1 MPSNRLVI
9 TKAYIIPLLASSVFL
24 AWTAS
29 RFESAIHLGRLV
41 ASSGILGAADMS
53 VHRAAPLIVPAVS
66 RHTATVIFLHGLGD
80 TGHGWE
86 DAVQQWRQ
94 RKRLDEVKFVLP
106 TAPMIPITLNMG
118 MRMPGWF
125 DIKSLGPDIN
135 SLEKTGHIEDVDGV
149 LESRTYL
156 HSLIQ
161 AEVSDGIPSERVIV
175 GGFSQGGAMSIFAGL
190 TAPVKIGGIVGL
202 SSWLL
207 LASAFAQYRPDGD
220 ANKETPVLM
229 GHGDGDPLVR
239 YALAQMS
246 ERALKDMG
254 YDVTF
259 KTYRGMEHSAC
270 LQELNDVEDFFV
282 SRLAA
287 GTK

>member
-1 MPSNRLVI
+1 M
-9 TKAYIIPLLASSVFL
+9 ASV
-24 AWTAS
+24 
-29 RFESAIHLGRLV
+29 R
-41 ASSGILGAADMS
+41 
-53 VHRAAPLIVPAVS
+53 RAAPLVVPAVS
-66 RHTATVIFLHGLGD
+66 RHTATVIFVHGLGD
-80 TGHGWE
+80 TGAGWA

-106 TAPMIPITLNMG
+106 TAPAIPITVNMG

-125 DIKSLGPDIN
+125 DIKNLGPDIK
-135 SLEKTGHIEDVDGV
+135 SLPKTPHEEDVEGV

-161 AEVSDGIPSERVIV
+161 AEVSDGIPSERVIL

-190 TAPVKIGGIVGL
+190 TAPVKIAGIAGL
-202 SSWLL
+202 SSWLPL
-207 LASAFAQYRPDGD
+207 YSVFAQYKPEGD
-220 ANKETPVLM
+220 VNKDTPILM
-229 GHGDGDPLVR
+229 AHGDRDPLVK
-239 YALAQMS
+239 YELARVS

-254 YDVTF
+254 YGVTF

-270 LQELNDVEDFFV
+270 LEELNDVEDFFV